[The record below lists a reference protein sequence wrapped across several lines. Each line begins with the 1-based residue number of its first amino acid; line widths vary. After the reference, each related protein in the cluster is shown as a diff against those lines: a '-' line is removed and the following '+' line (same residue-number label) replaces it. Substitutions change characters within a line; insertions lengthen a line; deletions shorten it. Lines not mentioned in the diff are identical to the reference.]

1 MKKNLL
7 KVTKMKLRNEVK
19 VVLAFMVFATLNL
32 SLKDYNN
39 DLRKELALKQLEI
52 ENYKVVEQI
61 TLKSTGIEPCSTSSV
76 KTYMDRSKI
85 TDETSDQHIFIE
97 ENMEARNGL
106 WFDREGYIGVALG
119 SQFGEIG
126 SRWVF
131 ELSSGELIYA
141 VKIDEKDDKHT
152 INGCEHKLDGSVI
165 EFVIDTESSP
175 YWIGE
180 NGLILN
186 GNFNNLEYFEGT
198 IESIRKESD

>member
-61 TLKSTGIEPCSTSSV
+61 TLKSTGIEPCNDSSV

-106 WFDREGYIGVALG
+106 WFDREGYIVVVKMQPECQITDYTNVNVVEKNL
-119 SQFGEIG
+119 
-126 SRWVF
+126 
-131 ELSSGELIYA
+131 LI
-141 VKIDEKDDKHT
+141 
-152 INGCEHKLDGSVI
+152 
-165 EFVIDTESSP
+165 
-175 YWIGE
+175 
-180 NGLILN
+180 
-186 GNFNNLEYFEGT
+186 
-198 IESIRKESD
+198 